1 MTSTSYT
8 PSIKNRPALQHSLL
22 KLCLTLAL
30 ALPMLSQTQPAAAP
44 AWRTTA
50 NPCVKFGPYATPA
63 MLTPTPQ
70 FPFKTYKVKRKD
82 TLYGI
87 ARAHQITVDELM
99 EANPELKASDYK
111 LKKGVTLRIPV
122 KPAQPA
128 YQPLDTL
135 RVAVVLPFVGKGM
148 EHERSVE
155 FYRGM
160 LMGIDE
166 LKASGLSVHVSAF
179 NEPAS
184 EQGIAPIMADI
195 QKVRPDVVVGPL
207 YPSHFTEVASHSSRD
222 MKVVIPFSSKVPQ
235 VDYRPELFVINTPE
249 RYEAEQAAALF
260 ESKFKKDR
268 CVVLLKGLQS
278 NKQAFCQALLQRL
291 LEGGYQ
297 VLQYPASTSA
307 ADLAAV
313 LRSKNKKVMLVPADD
328 SSETLDAMLAKS
340 AELRALLPATEFSL
354 LGYDKW
360 ISLSEGTRKKEEMH
374 AASTYII
381 TPNFYFPYTKA
392 SIDFGK
398 DYRQWFNA
406 ELLASNPRMAPLG
419 YDFSIGFLA
428 GMATYGHDFNTQNP
442 QPNTVAAR
450 PKLQNQMLF
459 APAGAGG
466 GYVSRS
472 MWLIHFKNDM
482 SIVKLL

>member
-1 MTSTSYT
+1 M
-8 PSIKNRPALQHSLL
+8 NRPALRRSLL

-30 ALPMLSQTQPAAAP
+30 AFPMLLQTQLAAEPAP
-44 AWRTTA
+44 RITA
-50 NPCVKFGPYATPA
+50 NPSVKSGRSATPA
-63 MLTPTPQ
+63 MLPPTPQ

-135 RVAVVLPFVGKGM
+135 KVAVVLPFVGKGM
-148 EHERSVE
+148 ENERSVE

-166 LKASGLSVHVSAF
+166 LKAAGLSVHVSAF
-179 NEPAS
+179 NEPAP
-184 EQGIAPIMADI
+184 EQGIAPLMAGVL
-195 QKVRPDVVVGPL
+195 KVQPDVVVGPL
-207 YPSHFTEVASHSSRD
+207 YPSHFTEVASHSSRE

-235 VDYRPELFVINTPE
+235 VEYRPELFVINTPE
-249 RYEAEQAAALF
+249 RFEAEQAAALF

-268 CVVLLKGLQS
+268 CVVLLKGLNS
-278 NKQAFCQALLQRL
+278 NRQTFCQALLQRL
-291 LEGGYQ
+291 LDAGYQ

-313 LRSKNKKVMLVPADD
+313 LRTKNKKVMLVPADD

-340 AELRALLPATEFSL
+340 AELRALLPDTECSL

-360 ISLSEGTRKKEEMH
+360 ISLSEGPRKKDMH

-392 SIDFGK
+392 SMDFSK
-398 DYRQWFNA
+398 NYRQWFNT
-406 ELLASNPRMAPLG
+406 ELLSSNPRMAPLG

-428 GMATYGHDFNTQNP
+428 GMATYGHDFNTQSP

-459 APAGAGG
+459 APAGTGG

-472 MWLIHFKNDM
+472 MWLIHFKTDQ

>member
-30 ALPMLSQTQPAAAP
+30 ALPMLSQTQLAAAP

-160 LMGIDE
+160 LMGIAE
-166 LKASGLSVHVSAF
+166 LKAAGLSVHVSAF
-179 NEPAS
+179 NEPAP
-184 EQGIAPIMADI
+184 EQGIAPIMAGI
-195 QKVRPDVVVGPL
+195 RKVRPDVVVGPL

-360 ISLSEGTRKKEEMH
+360 ISLSEGTRKKEMH

>member
-30 ALPMLSQTQPAAAP
+30 ALPMLSQTQLAAAP

-50 NPCVKFGPYATPA
+50 NPCVKFGPYTTPA

-166 LKASGLSVHVSAF
+166 LKATGLSVHVSAF
-179 NEPAS
+179 NEPAP
-184 EQGIAPIMADI
+184 EQGIAPIMAGI
-195 QKVRPDVVVGPL
+195 QKVRPDVVIGPL

-260 ESKFKKDR
+260 ENKFKKDR

-340 AELRALLPATEFSL
+340 AELRALLPTTEFSL

-360 ISLSEGTRKKEEMH
+360 ISLSEGTRKKEMH